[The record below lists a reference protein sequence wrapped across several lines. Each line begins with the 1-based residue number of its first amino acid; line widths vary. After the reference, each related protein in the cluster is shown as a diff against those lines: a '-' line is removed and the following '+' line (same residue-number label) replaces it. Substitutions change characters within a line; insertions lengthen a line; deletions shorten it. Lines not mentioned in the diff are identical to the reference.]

1 MRSTI
6 VPRDDN
12 DGPFAVGISSSTGD
26 VVLRAISPQ
35 CAKEDATT
43 MAAAAGG
50 RGGRISNRSSGGGG
64 AIDAI
69 RDGAADGMRREGLFR
84 AVVLRGECNDE
95 RPKSTGGEEEDEID
109 DGTVSTAVLSHSCRL
124 ERR

>member
-35 CAKEDATT
+35 CATEDATT
-43 MAAAAGG
+43 MAVAAGG
-50 RGGRISNRSSGGGG
+50 RGGRRSNRSSGGGG

-69 RDGAADGMRREGLFR
+69 RDGAADVMRREVR

>member
-35 CAKEDATT
+35 CA
-43 MAAAAGG
+43 G
-50 RGGRISNRSSGGGG
+50 RRSNRSSGGGG

-69 RDGAADGMRREGLFR
+69 RDGAADVMRREVR
-84 AVVLRGECNDE
+84 AMVLRGECNDE
-95 RPKSTGGEEEDEID
+95 RPKSTGGEEEDETD
-109 DGTVSTAVLSHSCRL
+109 DGTLSTAVLSHSRRL

>member
-35 CAKEDATT
+35 CATEDATT
-43 MAAAAGG
+43 MAVAAGG
-50 RGGRISNRSSGGGG
+50 RGGRRSNRSSGGGG

-69 RDGAADGMRREGLFR
+69 RDGAADVMRREVR

-95 RPKSTGGEEEDEID
+95 RPKSTGGEEEDETD
-109 DGTVSTAVLSHSCRL
+109 DGTVSTAVLSHSRRL

>member
-6 VPRDDN
+6 VPRNDN
-12 DGPFAVGISSSTGD
+12 DGPFAIGISSSTGD

-35 CAKEDATT
+35 CATEDATT
-43 MAAAAGG
+43 MAVAAGG
-50 RGGRISNRSSGGGG
+50 RGGRRSNRSSGGGG

-69 RDGAADGMRREGLFR
+69 RDGAADVMHREVR

-95 RPKSTGGEEEDEID
+95 RPKSTGGEEEDETD
-109 DGTVSTAVLSHSCRL
+109 DGTVSTAVLSHSRRL

>member
-1 MRSTI
+1 MRSTV

-35 CAKEDATT
+35 CATEDATT
-43 MAAAAGG
+43 MAVAAGG

-69 RDGAADGMRREGLFR
+69 RDGAADVMRREVR

-95 RPKSTGGEEEDEID
+95 RPKSTGGEEEDETD
-109 DGTVSTAVLSHSCRL
+109 DGTVSTAVLSHSRRL